1 MSKDM
6 HTIRKTE
13 DNEARLA
20 KRDAETQ
27 MALGTFITVLAVPV
41 IIGTLWAD
49 DMHQRVVNVSAGI
62 VLLSIGVG
70 LLSYGWFKRSRLM
83 RMDSPDS

>member
-13 DNEARLA
+13 DNKARLA

-27 MALGTFITVLAVPV
+27 MALGIFISILAIPVLIGSIWAPAIHARIVNIIAGV
-41 IIGTLWAD
+41 ILLGIGLAFL
-49 DMHQRVVNVSAGI
+49 G
-62 VLLSIGVG
+62 
-70 LLSYGWFKRSRLM
+70 YGWSRRTHLM
-83 RMDSPDS
+83 HKPPHS